1 MKSVRDQRGVSG
13 RIKKANGRGRRGA
26 NSPFF
31 GPPLPLPFNAFM
43 PRRLWKES
51 RFEYPYRKS
60 YALAHSQGNK
70 PLFISIIRVI
80 TVFFF
85 MLENAHFWSFY
96 STWFPAFSFHFIL
109 QGTIKQCPGKT
120 LPQSSIRKF
129 EQRSWRCVARP
140 HASWV

>member
-13 RIKKANGRGRRGA
+13 SIKRRTGGEGEGRI
-26 NSPFF
+26 PLFF
-31 GPPLPLPFNAFM
+31 GPPWPLPFNAFM

-60 YALAHSQGNK
+60 YTLAHSQGNK
-70 PLFISIIRVI
+70 PLFIFIIRVI

-85 MLENAHFWSFY
+85 HVGKCTLLVVLFHLVSCLFIPFY
-96 STWFPAFSFHFIL
+96 FAGYDKTM
-109 QGTIKQCPGKT
+109 PGKT